1 MTQTASTV
9 SERGPAGG
17 GSAPGSAPE
26 APLFPGL
33 PWIGSLLELRRDN
46 IDFLSEVAAVGD
58 VVELR
63 FIHARY
69 YLVNSPEA
77 VHHILVDNNRNYR
90 KSPNYQGLKLVLGEG
105 LVTSEGEFWRRQRR
119 LSQPAFH
126 RDRVASFVGAMVDET
141 DRMLAR
147 WTTRVG
153 EVIDFHAEMMNL
165 TLRIVARTLFSTSV
179 GPEADAIREALGVA
193 IHHAN
198 DYAEAVIKP
207 PQWLPLP
214 KNFRFRRSM
223 KTLDSLVFRI
233 IDARRRGENADAADL
248 LALLMAAT
256 EDGRGMSDQQ
266 LRDEVM
272 TLVMAG
278 HETTANALAWT
289 FYLLSKDPE
298 VERRLRRDV
307 VAAIGERAPDAEDAP
322 RLRYAKMVVEESMR
336 VFPPV
341 WAIERQALED
351 DVVGGFRLPK
361 RALVAISPF
370 LLHRHRD
377 YWQNPEGFD
386 PERFAPEN
394 AEKRPKFAYLPFG
407 GGPRQCIGMGFA
419 TIEAQMILAR
429 IVQRFRLELVP
440 GHRVEPEPVVTLRP
454 RGGLP
459 MRLRLQAPLG
469 EQPVEARGNPPE
481 SEVRAAPPRGCPAHS
496 G

>member
-1 MTQTASTV
+1 MTQAVTTPV
-9 SERGPAGG
+9 SV
-17 GSAPGSAPE
+17 PE
-26 APLFPGL
+26 APHLAGL
-33 PWIGSLLELRRDN
+33 PLVGNLFELRRDP
-46 IDFLSEVAAVGD
+46 IDLFSEVATHGD
-58 VVELR
+58 VVGLR
-63 FIHARY
+63 FAHAHY
-69 YLVNSPEA
+69 YLVNSPET
-77 VHHILVDNNRNYR
+77 VHHVLVDNNKNYR
-90 KSPNYQGLKLVLGEG
+90 KSPNYKGLKLVLGDG

-141 DRMLAR
+141 DRMLER
-147 WTTRVG
+147 WTARVG
-153 EVIDFHAEMMNL
+153 EVLDFHAEMMNL
-165 TLRIVARTLFSTSV
+165 TLRIVARTLFSTVV
-179 GPEADAIREALGVA
+179 GAEADAIREALGVA

-198 DYAEAVIKP
+198 DYAEAVVKP

-233 IDARRRGENADAADL
+233 IDARRRGENEGAADL

-307 VAAIGERAPDAEDAP
+307 HAAIGERAPGADDAP

-336 VFPPV
+336 LFPPV
-341 WAIERQALED
+341 WAVERQALED
-351 DVVGGFRLPK
+351 DVVGGFRVP
-361 RALVAISPF
+361 RHALVAVSPY
-370 LLHRHRD
+370 LLHRHRS
-377 YWQNPEGFD
+377 YWENPEGFD
-386 PERFAPEN
+386 PERFAPEQV
-394 AEKRPKFAYLPFG
+394 EKRPKFAYLPFG

-419 TIEAQMILAR
+419 LIEAQMIVAR

-440 GHRVEPEPVVTLRP
+440 GHRIEAEPVVTLRP
-454 RGGLP
+454 RFGLP
-459 MRLRLQAPLG
+459 MRLKLQTAIPDAQIGRSDATNLELEG
-469 EQPVEARGNPPE
+469 RATDTRRCPVHAG
-481 SEVRAAPPRGCPAHS
+481 
-496 G
+496 

>member
-1 MTQTASTV
+1 MTQAATTPV
-9 SERGPAGG
+9 SAR
-17 GSAPGSAPE
+17 E
-26 APLFPGL
+26 APRLPGL
-33 PWIGSLLELRRDN
+33 PVVGNLFDLRRN
-46 IDFLSEVAAVGD
+46 PIDLFTEVAALGEVAA
-58 VVELR
+58 LR
-63 FIHARY
+63 FAHIDY
-69 YLVNSPEA
+69 FLVNSAEA
-77 VHHILVDNNRNYR
+77 VHHVLVDNNRNYP
-90 KSPNYQGLKLVLGEG
+90 KSPNYKGLKLVLGEG

-126 RDRVASFVGAMVDET
+126 RDRVASFVAAMVDET
-141 DRMLAR
+141 DRMLIG
-147 WTTRVG
+147 WSSRVG
-153 EVIDFHAEMMNL
+153 EVLDVHAEMMNL
-165 TLRIVARTLFSTSV
+165 TLRIVARTLFSTAV

-233 IDARRRGENADAADL
+233 IDARRRGESAGAADL

-256 EDGRGMSDQQ
+256 EDGRGMSDPQ

-298 VERRLRRDV
+298 VERRLFREV
-307 VAAIGERAPDAEDAP
+307 TSAIGERAPDAPDAP

-336 VFPPV
+336 LFPPV
-341 WAIERQALED
+341 WAIERQALEE
-351 DVVGGFRLPK
+351 DVVGGFRVPK

-370 LLHRHRD
+370 FLHRHRA
-377 YWQNPEGFD
+377 YWENPEGFD
-386 PERFAPEN
+386 PDRFSPE
-394 AEKRPKFAYLPFG
+394 ATEKRPKFAYLPFG

-429 IVQRFRLELVP
+429 IAQRFRLELVP
-440 GHRVEPEPVVTLRP
+440 GHRVELDPVVTLRP
-454 RGGLP
+454 RRGLP
-459 MRLRLQAPLG
+459 MRLRLQRAADALRDGEGAAPPKDAEG
-469 EQPVEARGNPPE
+469 RSVEAR
-481 SEVRAAPPRGCPAHS
+481 ACPVHTV
-496 G
+496 